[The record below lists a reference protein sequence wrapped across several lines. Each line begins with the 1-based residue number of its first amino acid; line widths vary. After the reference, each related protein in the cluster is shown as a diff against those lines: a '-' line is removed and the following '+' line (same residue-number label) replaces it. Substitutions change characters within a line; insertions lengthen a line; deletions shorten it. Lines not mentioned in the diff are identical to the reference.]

1 MAFYEV
7 EPFLQIDNNYVS
19 GIYKENTFI
28 IFFMAG
34 IMFDCSPGRVV
45 QVRVKMV
52 KVEAQCL
59 VASGKSFLPI
69 PVFASF
75 NGGSTVLGG
84 VR

>member
-28 IFFMAG
+28 ILFMAG
-34 IMFDCSPGRVV
+34 IMFDCSLGQVV

-59 VASGKSFLPI
+59 VASGKSFLVI
-69 PVFASF
+69 PVFASLKHLKL
-75 NGGSTVLGG
+75 VL
-84 VR
+84 